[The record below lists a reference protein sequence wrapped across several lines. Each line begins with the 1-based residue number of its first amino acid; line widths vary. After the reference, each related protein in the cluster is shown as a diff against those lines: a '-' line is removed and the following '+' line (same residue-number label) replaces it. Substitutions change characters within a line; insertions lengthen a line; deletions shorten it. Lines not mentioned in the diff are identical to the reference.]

1 MSGIRPTEGSEDP
14 QRGLAVLSQALR
26 ARVEEAV
33 AGTDMD
39 RVGLSPGELDE
50 VATVIRTATVGFAQW
65 LGGASPDVARG
76 SAGSLWALSGRLTAG
91 RSGRLKLLVQRC
103 LTWRDAVAA
112 ILVSEAERRQV
123 PPQALEEALRMLR
136 RSLDVTLV
144 RIAESVDGERR
155 RIEAELA
162 RQQQELAF
170 QATHDPLTGLPNR
183 TLITDRAERM
193 LTRARRNRSPVAAF
207 FIDLDNFKTINDT
220 LGHAAGDELLKAVS
234 VRLSGALRESDTLGR
249 LGGDEF
255 VVLAEG
261 MGPAGGPEL
270 VVTRLAAA
278 LREGFSVA
286 GNEGTPVHVSAS
298 IGIAVGDRPT
308 ADALLRDADIAMY
321 SAKFAGKNR
330 YAIYHPS
337 MKELVT

>member
-1 MSGIRPTEGSEDP
+1 MEGTEDLLSGLI
-14 QRGLAVLSQALR
+14 VLSQGLKGR
-26 ARVEEAV
+26 AEEAV
-33 AGTDMD
+33 AGIDVD
-39 RVGLSPGELDE
+39 DADLSETE
-50 VATVIRTATVGFAQW
+50 HAETAAVIRTATIGFAQW
-65 LGGASPDVARG
+65 LGGASPVVARG
-76 SAGSLWALSGRLTAG
+76 PASSLWSLSGRLTAG
-91 RSGRLKLLVQRC
+91 RSGRLKTLVQRC
-103 LTWRDAVAA
+103 LHWRDSVAA
-112 ILVSEAERRQV
+112 ILRQEAARQGVSPA
-123 PPQALEEALRMLR
+123 ALERALQMLG

-144 RIAESVDGERR
+144 RIAESVDAERR
-155 RIEAELA
+155 RIDAELA

-193 LTRARRNRSPVAAF
+193 LARARRNQSPVAAF
-207 FIDLDNFKTINDT
+207 FIDLDNFKTVNDSF
-220 LGHAAGDELLKAVS
+220 GHAAGDELLKAVS
-234 VRLSGALRESDTLGR
+234 ERLTAALRESDTLGR

-270 VVTRLAAA
+270 LVTRLAGA
-278 LREGFSVA
+278 LRERFVLPGTD
-286 GNEGTPVHVSAS
+286 GTPVTVSAS

-330 YAIYHPS
+330 YAIYHPD

>member
-1 MSGIRPTEGSEDP
+1 MERSEDLLG
-14 QRGLAVLSQALR
+14 GLAVLSQGLKS
-26 ARVEEAV
+26 RVEEVVV
-33 AGTDMD
+33 ATNP
-39 RVGLSPGELDE
+39 VGASLSPVEHDE
-50 VATVIRTATVGFAQW
+50 GRALVRTATVGFAQW
-65 LGGASPDVARG
+65 LGGASPAVARG
-76 SAGSLWALSGRLTAG
+76 SATSLWALSGRLTAD
-91 RSGRLKLLVQRC
+91 RSGRLKTLVQRS
-103 LTWRDAVAA
+103 LRWRDSVAA
-112 ILVSEAERRQV
+112 ILGEEASRHGV
-123 PPQALEEALRMLR
+123 GPAALERALQMLG

-144 RIAESVDGERR
+144 RMAESVDAERR
-155 RIEAELA
+155 RIDAELA

-193 LTRARRNRSPVAAF
+193 LARARRNQSPVAAF
-207 FIDLDNFKTINDT
+207 FIDLDNFKTVNDT

-234 VRLSGALRESDTLGR
+234 ERLTTALRESDTLGR

-270 VVTRLAAA
+270 LVTRLAGA
-278 LREGFSVA
+278 LREGFA
-286 GNEGTPVHVSAS
+286 LPGTDGTPVTVSAS
-298 IGIAVGDRPT
+298 IGIAIGDRPT

-330 YAIYHPS
+330 YAIYHPE
-337 MKELVT
+337 MKEMVT